1 MAFSIFKNSLKIT
14 QIIFKLNLSGNR
26 NRSAL
31 PSSDLISWEQSNLTK
46 KEDDLDKLLEMKST
60 VNQLYQQTAQV

>member
-1 MAFSIFKNSLKIT
+1 MFSIFKNSLKIT

>member
-1 MAFSIFKNSLKIT
+1 MALNSLKIT
-14 QIIFKLNLSGNR
+14 QIIFKINLSGNR